1 MARFLL
7 IVGTRPEAIK
17 LAPLVHALG
26 EMHHDPVVCTTG
38 QHPELA
44 RTALAWF
51 GLKPDLELTAGR
63 ATLDQISAA
72 LITAITGAIA
82 RVRPDRVIV
91 QGDTASAFAGAFAAH
106 LARRPV
112 AHVEAGLR
120 SGNRWNPWPEESN
133 RKLIAQLADLHFAP
147 TEAAAAA
154 LRAENLPP
162 ASIHVTGNTGL
173 DALRLIRAGLPTPT
187 PRADGRRGIL
197 VTCHRRESFGAPMI
211 DIASAIRRIATRGD
225 VTLTIP
231 LHPNPAAGGM
241 LAADLADCPN
251 VELTPPLA
259 YPAFVA
265 ALAAAHLV
273 LTDSGGVQE
282 EAPALGIPALVLRTT
297 TERPEGIAAGTAR
310 LVGTDPDTIVREA
323 ARLLDDPAT
332 HAAMA
337 RAHNP
342 YGDGHAA
349 GRIAA
354 ILDAARP
361 GARINAKAK
370 RRHFSIPSFS
380 ERRA

>member
-7 IVGTRPEAIK
+7 IVGTRPESIK
-17 LAPLVHALG
+17 LAPLAHVLG
-26 EMHHDPVVCTTG
+26 ELNHDPVICTTG

-63 ATLDQISAA
+63 ATLDQISAT
-72 LITAITGAIA
+72 LISVVADAIA
-82 RVRPDRVIV
+82 SSRPDWVIV

-120 SGNRWNPWPEESN
+120 SGDRWNPWPEESN

-147 TEAAAAA
+147 TKAAAAA
-154 LRAENLPP
+154 LRAENLAPG
-162 ASIHVTGNTGL
+162 SIHVTGNTGL
-173 DALRLIRAGLPTPT
+173 DALRLIRAGLPRSAPC
-187 PRADGRRGIL
+187 ADGRRRIL

-211 DIASAIRRIATRGD
+211 GIASAIRRIAARGD
-225 VTLTIP
+225 VALTLS
-231 LHPNPAAGGM
+231 LHPNPAAGAM
-241 LAADLADCPN
+241 LAAELADCPN
-251 VELTPPLA
+251 VELKPPLA
-259 YPAFVA
+259 YPDFVA

-310 LVGTDPDTIVREA
+310 LVGTDPDRIVTET
-323 ARLLDDPAT
+323 ARLLDKPDA

-342 YGDGHAA
+342 YGDGYAA
-349 GRIAA
+349 KRIAA
-354 ILDAARP
+354 ILDAAL
-361 GARINAKAK
+361 
-370 RRHFSIPSFS
+370 
-380 ERRA
+380 

>member
-17 LAPLVHALG
+17 LAPLAHVLD
-26 EMHHDPVVCTTG
+26 ELNHDPVICTTG

-44 RTALAWF
+44 RSALAWF
-51 GLKPDLELTAGR
+51 DLRPDLELTVGR
-63 ATLDQISAA
+63 TTLDQISAA
-72 LITAITGAIA
+72 LITVVAGAIA
-82 RVRPDRVIV
+82 STRPDWVIV

-120 SGNRWNPWPEESN
+120 SGDRWNPWPEEAN

-147 TEAAAAA
+147 TECAAAA
-154 LRAENLPP
+154 LRVENLTPD
-162 ASIHVTGNTGL
+162 SIHVTGNTGL
-173 DALRLIRAGLPTPT
+173 DALRLIQAGLPPPT
-187 PRADGRRGIL
+187 PRADGRRNIL

-211 DIASAIRRIATRGD
+211 DIASAMRRIAARED
-225 VTLTIP
+225 VAVTIP
-231 LHPNPAAGGM
+231 LHPNPAAGGL
-241 LAADLADCPN
+241 LAAELADCPN

-259 YPAFVA
+259 YPNFVA

-282 EAPALGIPALVLRTT
+282 EAPALGVPALVLRTT
-297 TERPEGIAAGTAR
+297 TERLEGIAAGTAR
-310 LVGTDPDTIVREA
+310 LVGTDPDRIVTET
-323 ARLLDDPAT
+323 ARLLDDPAA

-342 YGDGHAA
+342 YGDGYAA
-349 GRIAA
+349 MRIAA
-354 ILDAARP
+354 ILDAAL
-361 GARINAKAK
+361 
-370 RRHFSIPSFS
+370 
-380 ERRA
+380 

>member
-7 IVGTRPEAIK
+7 IIGTRPEAIK
-17 LAPLVHALG
+17 LAPLVHSLADLN
-26 EMHHDPVVCTTG
+26 HDAVVCTTG

-44 RTALAWF
+44 RTALSWF
-51 GLKPDLELTAGR
+51 GLSAGLALAAGR

-72 LITAITGAIA
+72 MITALSGAIA
-82 RVRPDRVIV
+82 QVRPEWVIV

-120 SGNRWNPWPEESN
+120 SGDRWNPWPEEAN

-154 LRAENLPP
+154 LRAENLRPG
-162 ASIHVTGNTGL
+162 SIHVTGNTGL
-173 DALRLIRAGLPTPT
+173 DALRLIRAGLPRSAPC
-187 PRADGRRGIL
+187 ADDRRRIL
-197 VTCHRRESFGAPMI
+197 VTCHRRESFGSPMI
-211 DIASAIRRIATRGD
+211 DIASAIRRIASRGD
-225 VTLTIP
+225 VALTIS
-231 LHPNPAAGGM
+231 LHPNPAAGAM
-241 LAADLADCPN
+241 LAAELADCPN
-251 VELTPPLA
+251 VELMPPLA
-259 YPAFVA
+259 YPDFVA

-310 LVGTDPDTIVREA
+310 LVGTDPDRIVAESV
-323 ARLLDDPAT
+323 RLLDDPAA
-332 HAAMA
+332 HADMA

-342 YGDGHAA
+342 YGDGYAA
-349 GRIAA
+349 ERIAR
-354 ILDAARP
+354 ILDATV
-361 GARINAKAK
+361 
-370 RRHFSIPSFS
+370 
-380 ERRA
+380 